1 MNQLINIA
9 KDLFE
14 KLKPVFMSEEKNAET
29 AAVGDAE
36 SVTEEVETTTDDSTA
51 TSEPAPVE
59 EIKDV
64 TPLTTLNIVTAI
76 FNGAG
81 IGILLGTLL
90 GLAISPVVSGIIG
103 TLSGLLAVLLGI
115 SEKYISPLKSFRIGA
130 FGFFCVGGILL
141 GMYIRTNNGLLPS
154 RSKMMTA
161 YTSIGYTKEE
171 ALDFIAFREFGLA
184 PASWTGGQATGSQ
197 AGDEESSESSEVEGE
212 ESADAS
218 TEESMVSKSGTVAK
232 GQQSSGRKFVN
243 PNETGADRK
252 SLLYSSEVDVSS
264 CYILDMAGM
273 SQPVSEIK
281 NTFMEAGGTWK
292 ELAEELGA
300 GLPDKV
306 YAQALLTLRDCFCE
320 SGASGVLK
328 ITNCAAVS
336 KINSSQ
342 SLEQIKTILSASGQ
356 TWKTITEKIGKDI
369 PVANQK
375 TIFLSLT
382 KILCHD

>member
-1 MNQLINIA
+1 
-9 KDLFE
+9 
-14 KLKPVFMSEEKNAET
+14 MSEEKNAET
-29 AAVGDAE
+29 GTESEAE
-36 SVTEEVETTTDDSTA
+36 SVTEEVETATDESTA
-51 TSEPAPVE
+51 TNEPAPVE
-59 EIKDV
+59 ETKDV

-81 IGILLGTLL
+81 IGLLLGTLL

-130 FGFFCVGGILL
+130 FGFFCVAGILT

-154 RSKMMTA
+154 RAKMMKA

-197 AGDEESSESSEVEGE
+197 AGDEESSGSEAEGE

-218 TEESMVSKSGTVAK
+218 TEESIVSQSGTGVK
-232 GQQSSGRKFVN
+232 NQQSSGRKFVN

-281 NTFMEAGGTWK
+281 NTFIEAGGTWK
-292 ELAEELGA
+292 QLAEDLGA

-342 SLEQIKTILSASGQ
+342 SLDQIKAILSASGQ
-356 TWKTITEKIGKDI
+356 TWKTIAEKIGKDI
-369 PVANQK
+369 PAANQK

-382 KILCHD
+382 KILCDD